1 MSVVCGLA
9 RPKVLP
15 SKLGNY
21 RPHLAPALGLIGRKV
36 YGLKGWGRGGLTKS
50 LAAFPRDGAWRK
62 SAAADAD
69 AGDVQS
75 TADVPDSVDV

>member
-1 MSVVCGLA
+1 MGL
-9 RPKVLP
+9 RV
-15 SKLGNY
+15 G
-21 RPHLAPALGLIGRKV
+21 GG
-36 YGLKGWGRGGLTKS
+36 GGLTKS